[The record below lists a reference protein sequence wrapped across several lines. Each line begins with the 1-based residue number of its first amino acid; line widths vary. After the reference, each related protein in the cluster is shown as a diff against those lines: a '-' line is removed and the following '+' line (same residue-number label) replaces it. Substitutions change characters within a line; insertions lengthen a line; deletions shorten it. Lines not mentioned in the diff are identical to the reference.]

1 MWDEEDG
8 ENIEDEEDEVC
19 KLGSLNSGSGEGVL
33 MKWDVTEM
41 AETGT
46 YLLLRDTKEMPR

>member
-1 MWDEEDG
+1 MGSSVGALGLGKVCFCG
-8 ENIEDEEDEVC
+8 EKALSD
-19 KLGSLNSGSGEGVL
+19 L